1 MSIFSLFTCFFF
13 FLNKIHLQ
21 SWACAEAEKKTHPS
35 LWKLHTKFSFSS
47 LAHFNF
53 YALNEFDMSGKL
65 QGSIHPLQGETL
77 QVKFHFLFA
86 FGWYLL
92 RTMAL
97 CSTMSFCHISDKPIV
112 IIKPTLKVL
121 PFSLRSNDMTEKEEL
136 QAHEPPASLVPRLHA
151 LVIRHIEHNNPSL
164 PSKVDSDSYKQ
175 GKLVIIFLKEFL

>member
-1 MSIFSLFTCFFF
+1 
-13 FLNKIHLQ
+13 
-21 SWACAEAEKKTHPS
+21 
-35 LWKLHTKFSFSS
+35 
-47 LAHFNF
+47 
-53 YALNEFDMSGKL
+53 
-65 QGSIHPLQGETL
+65 
-77 QVKFHFLFA
+77 
-86 FGWYLL
+86 
-92 RTMAL
+92 MAL